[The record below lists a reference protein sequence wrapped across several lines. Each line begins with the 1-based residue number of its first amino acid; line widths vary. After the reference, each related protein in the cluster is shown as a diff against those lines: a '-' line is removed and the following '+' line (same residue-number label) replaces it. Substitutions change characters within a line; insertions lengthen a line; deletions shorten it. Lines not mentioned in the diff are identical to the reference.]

1 MEKSDEVKEIGIENF
16 QLTQKLDSNRLSQDP
31 TTFERLFT
39 LAPSNHKQTMKQM
52 VLSAYGSST
61 GLKAR
66 TMRKGYKDWSSSKR
80 QKKLVAPNELKQEL
94 MGKLTPLEHLIFSQ
108 SILASDLGSASI
120 VETTNRSKQLISRVI
135 RRLVRGGML
144 NYAYTPLFANVGLN
158 LKIVEIQLRKMTTD
172 ILLPEP
178 DWIYATWRI
187 TDPQPGLFLLIAIP
201 KGKESSQI
209 LMRYLNRISLNANV
223 KDVLDYDI
231 GHNGILWERYGNP
244 YAIDRKSLSWIP
256 EPEGEGIIQKVPI
269 EVPLEFP
276 FGREELEIA
285 QMLQLHGNIPLRRI
299 EQLAK
304 QTYRRAK
311 ELKDYVEK
319 YLLSGWV
326 TIGPAFNY
334 EGFHFLFEYSE
345 KNHEA
350 IHNLAKRLPKAN
362 VARLRGYEDLLLLFA
377 RVKSKDLA
385 LLRSEIERE
394 GLDPSGFFN
403 SRSVLPG
410 YLSYSYPINR
420 FDFEK
425 REWIFDFEKFLGT
438 NGTEKEAVIES

>member
-1 MEKSDEVKEIGIENF
+1 
-16 QLTQKLDSNRLSQDP
+16 
-31 TTFERLFT
+31 
-39 LAPSNHKQTMKQM
+39 MKQI
-52 VLSAYGSST
+52 VLSAYGSSSD
-61 GLKAR
+61 LKAK
-66 TMRKGYKDWSSSKR
+66 MKRKAYKDWSSSKR
-80 QKKLVAPNELKQEL
+80 QNKLISQNELKQEF

-144 NYAYTPLFANVGLN
+144 NYAYTPLFANVGLV
-158 LKIVEIQLRKMTTD
+158 LKIIEIQLQEMTSD

-187 TDPQPGLFLLIAIP
+187 TDPHPGLFLLIAIP
-201 KGKESSQI
+201 EGKESSQV
-209 LMRYLNRISLNANV
+209 LMRYLNRVSLNPNV
-223 KDVLDYDI
+223 IDVLDYDV
-231 GHNGILWERYGNP
+231 GHNGVLWERYGNP
-244 YAIDRKSLSWIP
+244 YAIDRKSLAWISDP
-256 EPEGEGIIQKVPI
+256 TGEGIIQEVPI
-269 EVPLEFP
+269 KTPITPP

-334 EGFHFLFEYSE
+334 EGYHFLFEYSE

-350 IHNLAKRLPKAN
+350 IHNLARRLPKAN
-362 VARLRGYEDLLLLFA
+362 VTRLRGYEDLLLLFA
-377 RVKSKDLA
+377 RVKRNDLP

-394 GLDPSGFFN
+394 SLEPTGFFN

-420 FDFEK
+420 FDFDK
-425 REWIFDFEKFLGT
+425 REWNFDFNSFLGIK
-438 NGTEKEAVIES
+438 EQKEAMAET